1 LGPKSCWRKALILR
15 LAAAAKPRAFA
26 SESGRRKNRYEGKKN
41 PAAARKYDAGSVLN
55 ECSFSQEI
63 SDVGGSLLSKP
74 YPMAMQAHFGDPS
87 GYIVL
92 LWIVWLAIWL
102 VASIKVKKVRAHEP
116 VSTRIAYLIPKVL
129 TALLLFSPIFR
140 RGVLNQ
146 RFIPHS
152 VALDWTGVA
161 VAALGIAITF
171 WARVHI
177 GRNWSARVVIKEQH
191 ELIRSGPY
199 RFVRHPIYTGLLIAI
214 VGTALVIGEWR
225 AVLAMVFAVIGFT
238 AKAKRE
244 EAILVGEFGED
255 YARYRGETGMLL
267 PRLH

>member
-1 LGPKSCWRKALILR
+1 M
-15 LAAAAKPRAFA
+15 
-26 SESGRRKNRYEGKKN
+26 
-41 PAAARKYDAGSVLN
+41 V
-55 ECSFSQEI
+55 
-63 SDVGGSLLSKP
+63 
-74 YPMAMQAHFGDPS
+74 MQAHFGDPS

-102 VASIKVKKVRAHEP
+102 VASVRVKKVRAHEP
-116 VSTRIAYLIPKVL
+116 ASTRIAYMVPKIL
-129 TALLLFSPIFR
+129 TALLLFSPVFR
-140 RGVLNQ
+140 SGVLNH
-146 RFIPHS
+146 RFVMPS
-152 VALDWTGVA
+152 EAVEWTGVILT
-161 VAALGIAITF
+161 ALGIAFTI

-214 VGTALVIGEWR
+214 AGTALVIGEWR
-225 AVLAMVFAVIGFT
+225 AVLALVFAVIGFS